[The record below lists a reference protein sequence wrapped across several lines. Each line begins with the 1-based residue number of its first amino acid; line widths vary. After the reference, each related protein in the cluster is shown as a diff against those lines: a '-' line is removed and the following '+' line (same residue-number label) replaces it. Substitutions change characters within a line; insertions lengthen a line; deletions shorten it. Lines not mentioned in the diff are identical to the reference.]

1 MPLTIKSQQQT
12 RSTFVDR
19 LYQMQQNYQKATTDP
34 EKVSQFLQHFRK
46 KNTYDWKITTC
57 H

>member
-46 KNTYDWKITTC
+46 KILMIGK
-57 H
+57 